1 MVYKFFTKKSA
12 GVSVAHVR
20 PVASNLLL
28 RVKLF
33 GTNNYVKNN
42 TSQLFEN
49 LESNMYTHLLRR
61 IIGCADQ
68 ADMQVISKCN
78 KKYRFLLC
86 VNSIFSKYAWI
97 FPLKERKGVT
107 ITNAFQKILSES
119 NRKPDKI

>member
-1 MVYKFFTKKSA
+1 
-12 GVSVAHVR
+12 
-20 PVASNLLL
+20 
-28 RVKLF
+28 
-33 GTNNYVKNN
+33 
-42 TSQLFEN
+42 
-49 LESNMYTHLLRR
+49 MYTHLLKR

-78 KKYRFLLC
+78 KSIDFYYVSTTFL
-86 VNSIFSKYAWI
+86 VNMHGF

>member
-28 RVKLF
+28 RVKVF

-49 LESNMYTHLLRR
+49 LESNMYTHLLKR

-78 KKYRFLLC
+78 KSIDFYYVSTTFL
-86 VNSIFSKYAWI
+86 VNMHGF

>member
-28 RVKLF
+28 RVKVF

-61 IIGCADQ
+61 IIGCADR

-86 VNSIFSKYAWI
+86 QQHF
-97 FPLKERKGVT
+97 
-107 ITNAFQKILSES
+107 
-119 NRKPDKI
+119 

>member
-28 RVKLF
+28 RVKVF

-78 KKYRFLLC
+78 KSIDFYYVSTTFL
-86 VNSIFSKYAWI
+86 VNMHGF

-107 ITNAFQKILSES
+107 ITNAFQKILNES

>member
-1 MVYKFFTKKSA
+1 MVYTFFTKKSA

-20 PVASNLLL
+20 SVASNLLL

-49 LESNMYTHLLRR
+49 LESNMYTHLLKR

-78 KKYRFLLC
+78 KSIDFYYVSTTFL
-86 VNSIFSKYAWI
+86 VNMHGF

>member
-1 MVYKFFTKKSA
+1 MVYKYFTKKSA

-28 RVKLF
+28 RVKVF

-78 KKYRFLLC
+78 KSIDFYYVSTTFL
-86 VNSIFSKYAWI
+86 VNMHGF

-107 ITNAFQKILSES
+107 ITNVFQKILSES

>member
-28 RVKLF
+28 RVKVF

-78 KKYRFLLC
+78 KSIDFYYVSTTFL
-86 VNSIFSKYAWI
+86 VNMHGF

>member
-1 MVYKFFTKKSA
+1 MVYTFFTKKSA

-20 PVASNLLL
+20 SVASNLLL

-78 KKYRFLLC
+78 KSIDFYYVSTTFL
-86 VNSIFSKYAWI
+86 VNMHGF

>member
-1 MVYKFFTKKSA
+1 MVYTFFTKKSA

-20 PVASNLLL
+20 SVASNLLL

-49 LESNMYTHLLRR
+49 LESNMYTHLLKR

-78 KKYRFLLC
+78 KSIDFYYVSTTFL
-86 VNSIFSKYAWI
+86 VNMHGF

-107 ITNAFQKILSES
+107 ITNAFQKILNES

>member
-1 MVYKFFTKKSA
+1 MVYTFFTKKSA

-28 RVKLF
+28 RVKVF

-49 LESNMYTHLLRR
+49 LESNMYTHLLKR

-78 KKYRFLLC
+78 KSIDFYYVSTTFL
-86 VNSIFSKYAWI
+86 VNMHGF

-107 ITNAFQKILSES
+107 ITNAFQKILNES